1 VPPRFQ
7 GAIFDIDGVVVDSPH
22 EQAWRESLRE
32 LMEGEWSDIRGQTTW
47 SPEAFTP
54 HLYQTEISGKP
65 RMSGAQAALEYF
77 QVPDAD
83 ARTREYA
90 ARKQAMVVR
99 LIEAGD
105 FTAYPDA
112 LRFLISVKDA
122 GIRAAAASSS
132 KNADL
137 FLRQIRLDSFAG
149 EHGISSPSLRP
160 GLTLLEFF
168 DADVS
173 GRDFAHGKPHPEM
186 FLTAARELGTAPGAA
201 IVMEDAAAG
210 ITAAKAGGMAAIGIA
225 RANDAGLLS
234 AARADIVVTTLD
246 QVDLA
251 ALSAG
256 RLATKR

>member
-65 RMSGAQAALEYF
+65 RMSGAQAAMEYF

-225 RANDAGLLS
+225 RANDADLLS

-256 RLATKR
+256 RLATKG